1 LWALLKTIELEFNM
15 MSVKDLASNMIGE
28 IVGHPESEDV
38 VQTTYHGE
46 VANLAN
52 LQELEVMAKVAGN
65 ASP

>member
-1 LWALLKTIELEFNM
+1 M